1 MSTSKTRK
9 IIPIQQVAAD
19 EGEMQY
25 LFESAKKIYPR
36 NVKGIFNSWRWIF
49 VWLTQ
54 IVYYVGPWLHW
65 GGRQAV
71 LFDLD
76 ARRFYIFGLVLYP
89 QDFVFLAALLVISA
103 LSLFLFTAVAGRLW
117 CGYTCPQT
125 VYTEIFMF
133 WERLIEGDRLKRMR
147 LDATHSFERYWKK
160 GLKHIVWIGIA
171 LWTGLTFVGY
181 FVPIRELTE
190 QVLTWQVTGWA
201 LFWTL
206 FYAGATYG
214 NAGFMREQVCKYMC
228 PYARFQGAMYD
239 SDTLTVTYDEVR
251 GEPRGS
257 RSRTVEPASK
267 GLGDCVNCTLCVQV
281 CPTGID
287 IRDGQQYECI
297 GCGLC
302 IDACDDVM
310 EKMGY
315 APGLIKYTTENALK
329 KGWGKGE
336 IIRRALR
343 PRILIYTFIWC
354 ALVLAFFVNLG
365 LRSEF
370 KVNVV
375 RDRASLARIVDD
387 GAIENVY
394 RIQVMNTTESQ
405 QKYTLEA
412 SGLPNLAVHGHN
424 TLTLGPAEARWLV
437 LQVRVPYD
445 AQAKTGSQPI
455 QISTRSANGQLVTE
469 KAAFYIPR

>member
-181 FVPIRELTE
+181 FVPIRELTQ

-370 KVNVV
+370 NVNVV

-445 AQAKTGSQPI
+445 AQAKTGSQSI

>member
-160 GLKHIVWIGIA
+160 SLKHIVWIGIA

-181 FVPIRELTE
+181 FVPIRELTQ

-387 GAIENVY
+387 GSIENVY

-445 AQAKTGSQPI
+445 AQAKTGSQSI

>member
-76 ARRFYIFGLVLYP
+76 ARRFYIFALVLYP
-89 QDFVFLAALLVISA
+89 QDFVYLAALLVIAA

-117 CGYTCPQT
+117 CGYACPQT

-181 FVPIRELTE
+181 FVPIRELTQ

-445 AQAKTGSQPI
+445 AQAKTGSQSI

>member
-1 MSTSKTRK
+1 MSSSETKK
-9 IIPIQQVAAD
+9 VIPIHAVAVD
-19 EGEMQY
+19 EEEMQY
-25 LFESAKKIYPR
+25 LFASAKKIYPR
-36 NVKGIFNSWRWIF
+36 SVKGVFTNWRWVF

-54 IVYYVGPWLHW
+54 IVYYLGPWLQW

-125 VYTEIFMF
+125 VYTEIFMY

-147 LDATHSFERYWKK
+147 LDASHTFERYWKK
-160 GLKHIVWIGIA
+160 GLKHLVWIGIA
-171 LWTGLTFVGY
+171 LWTGMTFVGY
-181 FVPIRELTE
+181 FVPVRELFE
-190 QVLTWQVTGWA
+190 QALTWQMTGWA

-239 SDTLTVTYDEVR
+239 QDTLTVTYDEAR

-257 RSRTVEPASK
+257 RRRGVAPASK
-267 GLGDCVNCTLCVQV
+267 GLGDCVDCTLCVQV

-310 EKMGY
+310 DKMGY
-315 APGLIKYTTENALK
+315 APGLIKYSTENAMK
-329 KGWGKGE
+329 QGWGKAE

-343 PRILIYTFIWC
+343 PRILIYSTIWC
-354 ALVLAFFVNLG
+354 ALVLAFFINLG

-375 RDRASLARIVDD
+375 RDRATLARIVDD
-387 GAIENVY
+387 GSIENVY
-394 RIQVMNTTESQ
+394 RVQVMNTTESPQ
-405 QKYTLEA
+405 SYTLEA
-412 SGLPNLAVHGHN
+412 SGLPRLSVHGHN

-445 AQAKTGSQPI
+445 AQAKTGSQTI
-455 QISTRSANGQLVTE
+455 QIRTRSASGQLVAE

>member
-9 IIPIQQVAAD
+9 IIPIQPVAAE

-36 NVKGIFNSWRWIF
+36 NVKGIFNNWRWIF

-54 IVYYVGPWLHW
+54 VVYYVGPWLHW

-147 LDATHSFERYWKK
+147 LDAGHTFERYWKK
-160 GLKHIVWIGIA
+160 GLKHLVWIGIA

-181 FVPIRELTE
+181 FVPIRELFE

-257 RSRTVEPASK
+257 RSRGVEPASK
-267 GLGDCVNCTLCVQV
+267 GLGDCINCTLCVQV

-329 KGWGKGE
+329 KGWGKAD

-343 PRILIYTFIWC
+343 PRILIYSAIWC
-354 ALVLAFFVNLG
+354 ALVLAFFINLG

-375 RDRASLARIVDD
+375 RDRATLARIVDD
-387 GAIENVY
+387 GSIENVY
-394 RIQVMNTTESQ
+394 RVQVMNTTESPQ
-405 QKYTLEA
+405 SYTLEA
-412 SGLPNLAVHGHN
+412 SGLPRLSVHGHN

-445 AQAKTGSQPI
+445 AQAKTGSQTI
-455 QISTRSANGQLVTE
+455 QIRTRSASGQLVAE

>member
-171 LWTGLTFVGY
+171 LWTGMTFVGY

-257 RSRTVEPASK
+257 RSRAVEPASK